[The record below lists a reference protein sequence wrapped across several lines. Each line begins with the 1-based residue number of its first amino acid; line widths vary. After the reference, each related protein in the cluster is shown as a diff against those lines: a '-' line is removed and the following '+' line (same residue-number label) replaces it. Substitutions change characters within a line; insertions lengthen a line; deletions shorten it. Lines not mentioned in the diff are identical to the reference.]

1 MLKSLRFWI
10 GLAITLLFL
19 SLFLYPLYRTGF
31 AEMGRALR
39 EANYFFLLPAI
50 LVYFIGVF
58 FRSVRWRYLLKPLGN
73 FSSFRLFPLIVIG
86 FLVNNIL
93 PARLGIVAR
102 AYILGER
109 ERISKMATAGTVVV
123 EQVFDGLTLLS
134 FLVIT
139 LLFVPLA
146 DWAKSM
152 AWIMALLFLGALVL
166 LVLITFSE
174 RLTGKVTE
182 LLVRF
187 LPGKWG
193 RSIASWLDSFIKGL
207 GILRSPRKLL
217 IVFTLSVLAWL
228 TEAGVFYILALSFNL
243 GQPFYV
249 LLLATSLSNLAW
261 ALLMTQG
268 GLGSFDLACQQTL
281 VSFGVTVGIASSY
294 VLVLHAILLL
304 PATALGFIFLWREN
318 LSLAKIVPRRERLAE
333 SYDGNAALED
343 EE

>member
-1 MLKSLRFWI
+1 LKSLRFWI

-31 AEMGRALR
+31 AEMGQALR

-50 LVYFIGVF
+50 LIYFIGVF

-109 ERISKMATAGTVVV
+109 EGISKMATGATIVV

-294 VLVLHAILLL
+294 VLVLHALLLL